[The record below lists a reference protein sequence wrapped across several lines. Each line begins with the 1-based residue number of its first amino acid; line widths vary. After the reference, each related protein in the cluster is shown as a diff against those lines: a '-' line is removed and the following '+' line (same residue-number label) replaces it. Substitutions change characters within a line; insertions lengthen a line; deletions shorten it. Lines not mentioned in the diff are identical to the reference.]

1 MTPRITPV
9 ELAGDPSKP
18 ILVVGPSL
26 GTSVTTLWAATAE
39 LLADSFHVIGW
50 ELPGHG
56 HGTPTTDAF
65 SMADLAAGVLA
76 CVDRVLTDRGERHGT
91 FAYAGDSVGG
101 AVGLQLLLDA
111 PTRVS
116 AAVLTNTGAKIGE
129 PDGWNDRAKTV
140 RAAGTASQ
148 IAGSTQR
155 WFAPG
160 FLEREPARG
169 GALLHSLR
177 DADAESYALVCDAL
191 AAYDVRGRLAEIAA
205 PVLAIAGVDDAPTP
219 PASLEEIAV
228 GVRNGRLVSL
238 DAVGHL
244 APAEAP
250 HAVASLITSHMTASD
265 QAYAAGMNVRRQ
277 VLGDD
282 HVDRATA
289 AITDVNRDYQDLI
302 TRYAWGTIWTRPGL
316 ARRDRSIGVLT
327 ALVAGR
333 HFEEL
338 EFHLRAALTNG
349 LTREEIIEVLLQTS
363 IYVGVPAANTAFA
376 VANRVL
382 NDGA

>member
-56 HGTPTTDAF
+56 HGAPTSDAF

-129 PDGWNDRAKTV
+129 PEGWNDRAKTV

-148 IAGSTQR
+148 VAGSTQR

-228 GVRNGRLVSL
+228 GVRNGRLVAL

-250 HAVASLITSHMTASD
+250 HAVSSLVTSHVTASD
-265 QAYAAGMNVRRQ
+265 PAYAGGMNVRRQ

-333 HFEEL
+333 HFDEL

>member
-26 GTSVTTLWAATAE
+26 GTSVTALWAATAE

-129 PDGWNDRAKTV
+129 PEGWNDRAKTV

-148 IAGSTQR
+148 VAGSTQR

-228 GVRNGRLVSL
+228 GVRNGRLVTL

-250 HAVASLITSHMTASD
+250 HAVSSLVTSHVTASD
-265 QAYAAGMNVRRQ
+265 PAYAAGMNVRRQ

-289 AITDVNRDYQDLI
+289 AITDINRDYQDLI

-333 HFEEL
+333 HFDEL

>member
-18 ILVVGPSL
+18 LLIVGPSL
-26 GTSVTTLWAATAE
+26 GTSVTALWAATAE
-39 LLADSFHVIGW
+39 LLAESFHVIGW

-56 HGTPTTDAF
+56 HGAPTTDAF

-76 CVDRVLTDRGERHGT
+76 CVDRILTDRGERHGT

-129 PDGWNDRAKTV
+129 PEGWNDRAKTV

-177 DADAESYALVCDAL
+177 DADAESYALVCEAL

-219 PASLEEIAV
+219 PSSLEEIAV
-228 GVRNGRLVSL
+228 GVRNGRLVAL

-250 HAVASLITSHMTASD
+250 HTVSTLVTSHVTASD
-265 QAYAAGMNVRRQ
+265 PAYAAGMNVRRQ

-338 EFHLRAALTNG
+338 EFHLRAALANG

-376 VANRVL
+376 VANHVL
-382 NDGA
+382 NDRA

>member
-1 MTPRITPV
+1 MTPRITAV

-26 GTSVTTLWAATAE
+26 GTSVTALWAATAE
-39 LLADSFHVIGW
+39 LLGDRFHVIGW

-56 HGTPTTDAF
+56 HGAPTTDAF

-76 CVDRVLTDRGERHGT
+76 SVDTVLTNRGERHGT

-111 PTRVS
+111 PTRLS

-129 PDGWNDRAKTV
+129 PEGWNDRAETV
-140 RAAGTASQ
+140 RSAGTASQ

-155 WFAPG
+155 WFAAG

-177 DADAESYALVCDAL
+177 DADAESYALVCGAL
-191 AAYDVRGRLAEIAA
+191 AAYDVRGRLAEITA
-205 PVLAIAGVDDAPTP
+205 PVLTVAGVEDAPTP

-238 DAVGHL
+238 DGVGHL

-250 HAVASLITSHMTASD
+250 NTVATLITSHVTAAD
-265 QAYAAGMNVRRQ
+265 PAYAAGMNVRRQ
-277 VLGDD
+277 VLGDP

-289 AITDVNRDYQDLI
+289 AITDVTRDYQDLI

-316 ARRDRSIGVLT
+316 ARRDRSIAVLT

-363 IYVGVPAANTAFA
+363 VYVGVPAANSAFA
-376 VANRVL
+376 IANRVL
-382 NDGA
+382 ND

>member
-1 MTPRITPV
+1 M
-9 ELAGDPSKP
+9 
-18 ILVVGPSL
+18 
-26 GTSVTTLWAATAE
+26 
-39 LLADSFHVIGW
+39 
-50 ELPGHG
+50 
-56 HGTPTTDAF
+56 
-65 SMADLAAGVLA
+65 
-76 CVDRVLTDRGERHGT
+76 
-91 FAYAGDSVGG
+91 
-101 AVGLQLLLDA
+101 
-111 PTRVS
+111 
-116 AAVLTNTGAKIGE
+116 
-129 PDGWNDRAKTV
+129 
-140 RAAGTASQ
+140 
-148 IAGSTQR
+148 
-155 WFAPG
+155 
-160 FLEREPARG
+160 
-169 GALLHSLR
+169 
-177 DADAESYALVCDAL
+177 
-191 AAYDVRGRLAEIAA
+191 
-205 PVLAIAGVDDAPTP
+205 
-219 PASLEEIAV
+219 
-228 GVRNGRLVSL
+228 RNGRLVAL

-250 HAVASLITSHMTASD
+250 HAVASLITSHVTASD

>member
-18 ILVVGPSL
+18 LLVVGPSL
-26 GTSVTTLWAATAE
+26 GTSVTALWAAAAE

-129 PDGWNDRAKTV
+129 PEGWNDRAKTV

-177 DADAESYALVCDAL
+177 DADAESYALVCEAL
-191 AAYDVRGRLAEIAA
+191 AAYDVRGRLAEVAA

-228 GVRNGRLVSL
+228 GVRNGRLVAL

-250 HAVASLITSHMTASD
+250 HAVSTLVTSHVTASD

>member
-9 ELAGDPSKP
+9 ELAGDSSKP

-26 GTSVTTLWAATAE
+26 GTSVTALWSATAE
-39 LLADSFHVIGW
+39 LLADSFHVVGW

-65 SMADLAAGVLA
+65 TIADLAAGVLA
-76 CVDRVLTDRGERHGT
+76 CVDRILTDRGERHGT

-111 PTRVS
+111 PSRVS

-129 PDGWNDRAKTV
+129 PEGWNDRATTV
-140 RAAGTASQ
+140 RSAGTASQ
-148 IAGSTQR
+148 IAGSSQR
-155 WFAPG
+155 WFSPG

-169 GALLHSLR
+169 GTLLHSLR

-191 AAYDVRGRLAEIAA
+191 AAHDVRGRLAEIAV
-205 PVLAIAGVDDAPTP
+205 PVLAIAGVDDGPTP
-219 PASLEEIAV
+219 PSLLAEIAS
-228 GVRNGRLVSL
+228 GVRDGRLVAL

-250 HAVASLITSHMTASD
+250 HAVATLITAHVTAAD
-265 QAYAAGMNVRRQ
+265 PAYAAGMNVRRE
-277 VLGDD
+277 VLGDA

-289 AITDVNRDYQDLI
+289 AITDVNRDFQDLI
-302 TRYAWGTIWTRPGL
+302 TRYAWGSIWTRPGL

-333 HFEEL
+333 HFDEL

-349 LTREEIIEVLLQTS
+349 LTREEIIEVLLQAS

-382 NDGA
+382 NE

>member
-9 ELAGDPSKP
+9 ELAGDTSKP

-26 GTSVTTLWAATAE
+26 GTSVTALWSATAE

-50 ELPGHG
+50 DLPGHG
-56 HGTPTTDAF
+56 HGAPTTEPF

-76 CVDRVLTDRGERHGT
+76 CIDRVLTDRGERHGT

-129 PDGWNDRAKTV
+129 PDGWTDRATTV
-140 RAAGTASQ
+140 RGAGTASQ

-177 DADAESYALVCDAL
+177 DADAESYALVCEAL

-205 PVLAIAGVDDAPTP
+205 PVLTIAGVDDAPTP

-228 GVRNGRLVSL
+228 GVRNGRLVTL

-250 HAVASLITSHMTASD
+250 HAVSTLITSHVTASD
-265 QAYAAGMNVRRQ
+265 PAYAAGMNVRRQ
-277 VLGDD
+277 VLGDP

-333 HFEEL
+333 HFDEL

-382 NDGA
+382 NE

>member
-9 ELAGDPSKP
+9 ELAGGPSRP
-18 ILVVGPSL
+18 LLVVGPSL
-26 GTSVTTLWAATAE
+26 GTSVTALWAATAE

-56 HGTPTTDAF
+56 HGAPTAEAF

-111 PTRVS
+111 PNRVS

-129 PDGWNDRAKTV
+129 PEGWNDRAATV
-140 RAAGTASQ
+140 RTAGTASQ

-191 AAYDVRGRLAEIAA
+191 AAYDVLGRLAEIAA

-228 GVRNGRLVSL
+228 GVRNGRLVTL

-250 HAVASLITSHMTASD
+250 HAVSSLVTSHVTASD
-265 QAYAAGMNVRRQ
+265 PAYAAGMNVRRQ
-277 VLGDD
+277 VLGDA

-382 NDGA
+382 NE

>member
-9 ELAGDPSKP
+9 ELAGDRSKP

-26 GTSVTTLWAATAE
+26 GTSVTALWSAAAA

-56 HGTPTTDAF
+56 HGAPATEAF

-76 CVDRVLTDRGERHGT
+76 SVDGVLTDRGERHGT

-129 PDGWNDRAKTV
+129 PDGWNDRAETV
-140 RAAGTASQ
+140 RSAGTASQ

-160 FLEREPARG
+160 FLEREPERG

-177 DADAESYALVCDAL
+177 DADAESYALTCDAL
-191 AAYDVRGRLAEIAA
+191 AALDLRGRLAEIAA
-205 PVLAIAGVDDAPTP
+205 PVLAVAGVDDSPTP
-219 PASLEEIAV
+219 PSSLEEIAV
-228 GVRNGRLVSL
+228 GVRHGRLVVL
-238 DAVGHL
+238 DGVGHL

-250 HAVASLITSHMTASD
+250 HAVASLITSHVSGSD
-265 QAYAAGMNVRRQ
+265 QAYSTGMDVRRQ
-277 VLGDD
+277 VLGDA
-282 HVDRATA
+282 HVDRATV
-289 AITDVNRDYQDLI
+289 AITDVNRDFQDLI
-302 TRYAWGTIWTRPGL
+302 TRYAWGDIWTRPGL
-316 ARRDRSIGVLT
+316 ARRDRSIAVLT

-338 EFHLRAALTNG
+338 EFHLRAAQTNG
-349 LTREEIIEVLLQTS
+349 LSKEEIIEVLLQTS
-363 IYVGVPAANTAFA
+363 IYVGVPAANSAFA
-376 VANRVL
+376 VASRVFS
-382 NDGA
+382 D

>member
-26 GTSVTTLWAATAE
+26 GTSVTALWDATAE

-56 HGTPTTDAF
+56 HGAPAGEVF

-76 CVDRVLTDRGERHGT
+76 CVDRVLADRGERHGT

-129 PDGWNDRAKTV
+129 PEGWNDRAATV
-140 RAAGTASQ
+140 RKAGTASQ

-177 DADAESYALVCDAL
+177 DADAESYALVCEAL

-250 HAVASLITSHMTASD
+250 HAVSTLITSHVTASD
-265 QAYAAGMNVRRQ
+265 PGYAAGMNVRRQ

-382 NDGA
+382 NE

>member
-18 ILVVGPSL
+18 LLVVGPSL
-26 GTSVTTLWAATAE
+26 GTSVTALWAATAE

-56 HGTPTTDAF
+56 HGAPTKEPF

-101 AVGLQLLLDA
+101 AVGLQLMLDA
-111 PTRVS
+111 PARVS

-129 PDGWNDRAKTV
+129 PEGWNDRATTV

-177 DADAESYALVCDAL
+177 DADAESYALVCEAL
-191 AAYDVRGRLAEIAA
+191 ATYDVRGRLAEIAA
-205 PVLAIAGVDDAPTP
+205 PVLAVAGLDDAPTP

-228 GVRNGRLVSL
+228 GVRNGRHVTL

-250 HAVASLITSHMTASD
+250 HAVSTLITSHVTAAD
-265 QAYAAGMNVRRQ
+265 PAYAAGMNVRRQ
-277 VLGDD
+277 VLGDA

-382 NDGA
+382 NE

>member
-1 MTPRITPV
+1 MTPTITPV

-18 ILVVGPSL
+18 VLVVGPSL
-26 GTSVTTLWAATAE
+26 GTSVTALWAATSE
-39 LLADSFHVIGW
+39 LLGDTFHVIGW
-50 ELPGHG
+50 DLPGHG
-56 HGTPTTDAF
+56 HGAPTTAAF

-76 CVDRVLTDRGERHGT
+76 CIDRVLTERGDRHGT

-129 PDGWNDRAKTV
+129 PDGWNDRAETV
-140 RAAGTASQ
+140 RSAGTASQ

-160 FLEREPARG
+160 FLERAPDRG

-177 DADAESYALVCDAL
+177 DTDAESYALTCDAL
-191 AAYDVRGRLAEIAA
+191 AAFDVRGRLSETAA
-205 PVLAIAGVDDAPTP
+205 PVLAIAGVEDGPTP

-228 GVRNGRLVSL
+228 GVRNGRLVTL
-238 DAVGHL
+238 DGVGHL

-250 HAVASLITSHMTASD
+250 HTVASLITSHVTSSD
-265 QAYAAGMNVRRQ
+265 PSYSAGMNVRRQ
-277 VLGDD
+277 VLGDA

-316 ARRDRSIGVLT
+316 ARRDRSIAVLT

-349 LTREEIIEVLLQTS
+349 LTKEEIIEVLLQSS

-382 NDGA
+382 ND

>member
-1 MTPRITPV
+1 MTPRITAV
-9 ELAGDPSKP
+9 ELAGDASKP
-18 ILVVGPSL
+18 LLVVGPSL
-26 GTSVTTLWAATAE
+26 GTSVTALWSATAE

-76 CVDRVLTDRGERHGT
+76 SVDRVLTDRGERHGA

-111 PTRVS
+111 PTRVE

-129 PDGWNDRAKTV
+129 PAGWNDRAATV
-140 RAAGTASQ
+140 REAGTASQ

-160 FLEREPARG
+160 FLERQPERG
-169 GALLHSLR
+169 GILLHSLR

-191 AAYDVRGRLAEIAA
+191 AAYDVRGRLAEITA

-228 GVRNGRLVSL
+228 GVRSGRLVAL
-238 DAVGHL
+238 DGVGHL

-250 HAVASLITSHMTASD
+250 HAVASLITSHVTAAD
-265 QAYAAGMNVRRQ
+265 PAYAAGMNVRRQ
-277 VLGDD
+277 VLGDA

-349 LTREEIIEVLLQTS
+349 LTREEIIEVILQTS

-382 NDGA
+382 NE

>member
-1 MTPRITPV
+1 MTPRITAV

-26 GTSVTTLWAATAE
+26 GTSVTALWSATAE
-39 LLADSFHVIGW
+39 LLGDSFHVIGW

-56 HGTPTTDAF
+56 HGAPTTDAF

-76 CVDRVLTDRGERHGT
+76 SVDTVLTNRGERHGT

-129 PDGWNDRAKTV
+129 PEGWNDRAETV

-155 WFAPG
+155 WFASG

-177 DADAESYALVCDAL
+177 DADAESYALACGAL

-205 PVLAIAGVDDAPTP
+205 PVLTVAGVEDAPTP

-238 DAVGHL
+238 DGVGHL

-250 HAVASLITSHMTASD
+250 NTVATLITSHVTAAD
-265 QAYAAGMNVRRQ
+265 PAYAAGMNVRRQ
-277 VLGDD
+277 VLGDA

-289 AITDVNRDYQDLI
+289 AITDVTRDYQDLI

-316 ARRDRSIGVLT
+316 ARRDRSIAVLT

-363 IYVGVPAANTAFA
+363 VYVGVPAANSAFA

-382 NDGA
+382 ND

>member
-1 MTPRITPV
+1 MTPTITPV
-9 ELAGDPSKP
+9 ELAGDSSKP
-18 ILVVGPSL
+18 VLVVGPSL
-26 GTSVTTLWAATAE
+26 GTSVTALWTAAAE
-39 LLADSFHVIGW
+39 LLGDTFHVIGW
-50 ELPGHG
+50 DLPGHG
-56 HGTPTTDAF
+56 HGAPTTAAF

-76 CVDRVLTDRGERHGT
+76 SIDRVLTERGDRHGL
-91 FAYAGDSVGG
+91 FSYAGDSVGG

-129 PDGWNDRAKTV
+129 PDGWNDRAETV
-140 RAAGTASQ
+140 RSAGTASQ

-160 FLEREPARG
+160 FLEREPDRG

-177 DADAESYALVCDAL
+177 DADAESYALTCEAL
-191 AAYDVRGRLAEIAA
+191 AAFDVRGRLAETAA
-205 PVLAIAGVDDAPTP
+205 PVLAIAGVEDAPTP
-219 PASLEEIAV
+219 PASLEEIALGV
-228 GVRNGRLVSL
+228 GNGRLVTL
-238 DAVGHL
+238 DGVGHL

-250 HAVASLITSHMTASD
+250 HAVASLITAHVSAADPGYS
-265 QAYAAGMNVRRQ
+265 AGMNVRRQ
-277 VLGDD
+277 VLGDA

-316 ARRDRSIGVLT
+316 ARRDRSIAVLT

-349 LTREEIIEVLLQTS
+349 LTREEIIEVLLQSS

-382 NDGA
+382 NE

>member
-18 ILVVGPSL
+18 LLVVGPSL
-26 GTSVTTLWAATAE
+26 GTSVTALWAAAAE

-129 PDGWNDRAKTV
+129 PEGWNDRAKTV

-177 DADAESYALVCDAL
+177 DADAESYALVCEAL

-250 HAVASLITSHMTASD
+250 HAVSTLVTSHVTASD

-302 TRYAWGTIWTRPGL
+302 TR
-316 ARRDRSIGVLT
+316 DRKSV
-327 ALVAGR
+327 V
-333 HFEEL
+333 
-338 EFHLRAALTNG
+338 
-349 LTREEIIEVLLQTS
+349 
-363 IYVGVPAANTAFA
+363 
-376 VANRVL
+376 
-382 NDGA
+382 

>member
-26 GTSVTTLWAATAE
+26 GTSVTALWAATAE

-56 HGTPTTDAF
+56 HGAPTTDAF

-76 CVDRVLTDRGERHGT
+76 CVDRVLSDRGERHGT

-129 PDGWNDRAKTV
+129 PEGWNDRAKTV

-155 WFAPG
+155 WFGPG

-177 DADAESYALVCDAL
+177 DTDAESYALVCEAL

-219 PASLEEIAV
+219 PSSLEEIAV
-228 GVRNGRLVSL
+228 GVRNGRLVAL

-250 HAVASLITSHMTASD
+250 HTVSSLITSHVTASD

-277 VLGDD
+277 VLGDA

-333 HFEEL
+333 HFDEL

-382 NDGA
+382 NDRA

>member
-18 ILVVGPSL
+18 LLVVGPSL
-26 GTSVTTLWAATAE
+26 GTSVTALWAATAE

-129 PDGWNDRAKTV
+129 PEGWNDRAKTV

-177 DADAESYALVCDAL
+177 DADAESYALVCEAL

-250 HAVASLITSHMTASD
+250 HAVSTLVTSHVTASD

>member
-18 ILVVGPSL
+18 LLVVGPSL
-26 GTSVTTLWAATAE
+26 GTSVTALWAAAAE

-56 HGTPTTDAF
+56 HGAPTTDAF

-129 PDGWNDRAKTV
+129 PEGWNDRAKTV

-177 DADAESYALVCDAL
+177 DADAESYALVCEAL

-228 GVRNGRLVSL
+228 GVRNGRLVAL

-250 HAVASLITSHMTASD
+250 HAVSTLVTSHVTASD

-333 HFEEL
+333 HFDEL

>member
-26 GTSVTTLWAATAE
+26 GTSVTALWSAAAE
-39 LLADSFHVIGW
+39 LLPDRFNVIGW

-56 HGTPTTDAF
+56 HGTPTTDGF

-129 PDGWNDRAKTV
+129 PDGWNDRARTV

-155 WFAPG
+155 WFSPG
-160 FLEREPARG
+160 FLERQPARG

-177 DADAESYALVCDAL
+177 DADAESYALVCEAL
-191 AAYDVRGRLAEIAA
+191 AAYDVRGRLAEITA

-219 PASLEEIAV
+219 PASLDEIAV
-228 GVRNGRLVSL
+228 GVRDGRLVTL

-250 HAVASLITSHMTASD
+250 HAVSSLIAAHVTAAD
-265 QAYAAGMNVRRQ
+265 PAYAAGMNVRRQ
-277 VLGDD
+277 VLGDA

-289 AITDVNRDYQDLI
+289 AITDITRDYQDLI

-333 HFEEL
+333 HFDEL

-349 LTREEIIEVLLQTS
+349 LTREEIVEVLLQTS

-382 NDGA
+382 NE

>member
-18 ILVVGPSL
+18 LLVVGPSL
-26 GTSVTTLWAATAE
+26 GTSVTALWSAAAE
-39 LLADSFHVIGW
+39 LLEDSFHVIGW

-56 HGTPTTDAF
+56 HGTPTTDGF

-76 CVDRVLTDRGERHGT
+76 SVDTVLTDRGERHGT

-101 AVGLQLLLDA
+101 AAGLQLLLDA
-111 PTRVS
+111 PARVS

-129 PDGWNDRAKTV
+129 AEGWNDRAATV
-140 RAAGTASQ
+140 RKAGTASQ

-177 DADAESYALVCDAL
+177 DADAESYALVCGAL

-238 DAVGHL
+238 DGVGHL

-250 HAVASLITSHMTASD
+250 NTVATLITSHVAAADPSYT
-265 QAYAAGMNVRRQ
+265 AGMNVRRQ
-277 VLGDD
+277 VLGDP

-316 ARRDRSIGVLT
+316 ARRDRSIAVLT

-363 IYVGVPAANTAFA
+363 IYVGVPAANSAFA

-382 NDGA
+382 ND

>member
-18 ILVVGPSL
+18 LLVVGPSL
-26 GTSVTTLWAATAE
+26 GTSVTALWAATAE

-56 HGTPTTDAF
+56 HGAPTSDAF

-76 CVDRVLTDRGERHGT
+76 CIDRVLTDRGERHGT

-129 PDGWNDRAKTV
+129 PEGWNDRAKTV

-148 IAGSTQR
+148 VAGSTQR

-228 GVRNGRLVSL
+228 GVRNGRLVAL

-250 HAVASLITSHMTASD
+250 HAVASLITSHVTASD

-333 HFEEL
+333 HFDEL

>member
-9 ELAGDPSKP
+9 ELAGDASKP

-26 GTSVTTLWAATAE
+26 GTSITALWSATAE

-56 HGTPTTDAF
+56 HGAPTGEVF

-76 CVDRVLTDRGERHGT
+76 CVDGVLADRGERHGT

-129 PDGWNDRAKTV
+129 PEGWHDRAATV
-140 RAAGTASQ
+140 RKAGTASQ

-177 DADAESYALVCDAL
+177 DADAESYALVCEAL

-250 HAVASLITSHMTASD
+250 HAVATLITSHVRASD
-265 QAYAAGMNVRRQ
+265 PAYAAGMNVRRQ

-382 NDGA
+382 NE

>member
-18 ILVVGPSL
+18 ILVVGPSI
-26 GTSVTTLWAATAE
+26 GTSVTALWTASAE

-56 HGTPTTDAF
+56 HGAATTDAF

-129 PDGWNDRAKTV
+129 PEGWNDRAKTV

-169 GALLHSLR
+169 GTLLHSLR
-177 DADAESYALVCDAL
+177 DADAESYALVCEAL

-228 GVRNGRLVSL
+228 GVRNGRLVAL

-250 HAVASLITSHMTASD
+250 HAVSSLVTSHVTASD
-265 QAYAAGMNVRRQ
+265 RAYAAGMNVRRQ

>member
-26 GTSVTTLWAATAE
+26 GTSVTALWAATAE

-56 HGTPTTDAF
+56 HGTPTSDAF

-76 CVDRVLTDRGERHGT
+76 CIDRVLTDRGERHGT

-129 PDGWNDRAKTV
+129 PEGWNDRAKTV

-148 IAGSTQR
+148 VAGSTQR

-219 PASLEEIAV
+219 PASLEEIVV
-228 GVRNGRLVSL
+228 GVRSGRLVSL

-250 HAVASLITSHMTASD
+250 HAVASLITSHVTASD

-289 AITDVNRDYQDLI
+289 AITNINRDYQDLI

-333 HFEEL
+333 HFDEL

-382 NDGA
+382 ND

>member
-26 GTSVTTLWAATAE
+26 GTSVTALWSATAE

-56 HGTPTTDAF
+56 HGAPTTEPF

-111 PTRVS
+111 PARVS
-116 AAVLTNTGAKIGE
+116 GAVLTNTGAKIGE
-129 PDGWNDRAKTV
+129 PAGWTDRAATV

-155 WFAPG
+155 WFSPG

-177 DADAESYALVCDAL
+177 DADAESYALVCEAL
-191 AAYDVRGRLAEIAA
+191 AAYDVRGRLAEIVA
-205 PVLAIAGVDDAPTP
+205 PVLTIAGVDDAPTP
-219 PASLEEIAV
+219 PASLEEIAI
-228 GVRNGRLVSL
+228 GVRNGRFVTL

-250 HAVASLITSHMTASD
+250 HAVSTLITSHVTTSD
-265 QAYAAGMNVRRQ
+265 PAYAAGMNVRRQ
-277 VLGDD
+277 VLGDP

-382 NDGA
+382 NE